1 MSLHNVFATVKSF
14 CSLPLLSS
22 FSFIKTINQFRKCLL
37 QHFTGVG
44 TIPES
49 NMNQTS
55 DRPGMTAESQTGEMS
70 AIAAHIPVRGAE
82 SQKSDDSATNCDSS
96 AQLPIPENKVCP
108 M

>member
-1 MSLHNVFATVKSF
+1 M
-14 CSLPLLSS
+14 
-22 FSFIKTINQFRKCLL
+22 NQFRKCLL

-44 TIPES
+44 TIPDS

-70 AIAAHIPVRGAE
+70 AIAAHIPVTGTA
-82 SQKSDDSATNCDSS
+82 SQKSDDSANNCDPS